1 MIKIRPLP
9 LGIFLVTM
17 FALPPVIL
25 PPLVNAI
32 PIEQIPTLNP
42 QGGLW
47 VSDRANLLSRAAVTQ
62 ISGDIAKLEVET
74 GAEIAVVTV
83 PDTLPYPTP
92 KAYATALFNRWKIG
106 KKSQDNG
113 VLILVSPKDRRIEIE
128 TGYGV
133 QRFLPDAQVKDII
146 YTYMIPSFKTGNYEE
161 GIRAGVTV
169 VSGFL
174 RGAYGLRQTE
184 FRPQTEFKPQTEFNP
199 QIAMSTRYLVL
210 AILIVG
216 VFFPSMLILC
226 LVCFRCAVGGNG
238 RGGRGGGSNGNSD
251 YCGYDGGGYGGGGY
265 DGGDFGGGSSD
276 GGGGGDW

>member
-1 MIKIRPLP
+1 MIKIRSLP

-25 PPLVNAI
+25 PSLVNAI

-47 VSDRANLLSRAAVTQ
+47 VSDRANILSQASITQ
-62 ISGDIAKLEVET
+62 ISGDIAKLEAET

-106 KKSQDNG
+106 KKSLDNG
-113 VLILVSPKDRRIEIE
+113 VLILVSLKDRRIEIE

-184 FRPQTEFKPQTEFNP
+184 FRPQTEFNP

-226 LVCFRCAVGGNG
+226 LVCFRCAFGGSG
-238 RGGRGGGSNGNSD
+238 RGGSGGGSNGNSD

-265 DGGDFGGGSSD
+265 DGGGFGGGSSGG

>member
-32 PIEQIPTLNP
+32 PIEQIPKLNP

-62 ISGDIAKLEVET
+62 ISDDIAKLEAET

-113 VLILVSPKDRRIEIE
+113 VLILVSLKDRRVEIE

-174 RGAYGLRQTE
+174 RSAYGLRQTE
-184 FRPQTEFKPQTEFNP
+184 FKP
-199 QIAMSTRYLVL
+199 QIAMSILHLVL
-210 AILIVG
+210 AILMVG
-216 VFFPSMLILC
+216 VSFPLMLILYF
-226 LVCFRCAVGGNG
+226 VYFRCAVGGNG
-238 RGGRGGGSNGNSD
+238 GGSRSGGSNGNSD

-265 DGGDFGGGSSD
+265 DGGGFGGGSSD
-276 GGGGGDW
+276 GGGGGGDW

>member
-1 MIKIRPLP
+1 MIKIRSLP

-25 PPLVNAI
+25 PSLVNAI
-32 PIEQIPTLNP
+32 PIEQIPKLNP

-47 VSDRANLLSRAAVTQ
+47 VSDRANLLSQAGVKQ
-62 ISGDIAKLEVET
+62 ISDDIAKLEAET
-74 GAEIAVVTV
+74 SAEIAVVTV

-113 VLILVSPKDRRIEIE
+113 VLVLVSLKDRRIEIE

-133 QRFLPDAQVKDII
+133 QRFLPDAKVKDII

-169 VSGFL
+169 LSGFL

-184 FRPQTEFKPQTEFNP
+184 FKP
-199 QIAMSTRYLVL
+199 QIAISILHLVL
-210 AILIVG
+210 AILMVG
-216 VFFPSMLILC
+216 VSFPSMLILYF
-226 LVCFRCAVGGNG
+226 VYFRCAVGGG
-238 RGGRGGGSNGNSD
+238 SCGGSGGGSNGNSD
-251 YCGYDGGGYGGGGY
+251 YCGYDGGGGGGGSS
-265 DGGDFGGGSSD
+265 GGFGGGSSGG

>member
-1 MIKIRPLP
+1 MIKIRSLP

-25 PPLVNAI
+25 PSLVNAI
-32 PIEQIPTLNP
+32 PIEQIPKLNP

-47 VSDRANLLSRAAVTQ
+47 VSDRANLLSQAGVKQ
-62 ISGDIAKLEVET
+62 ISDDIAKLEAET
-74 GAEIAVVTV
+74 SAEIAVVTV

-113 VLILVSPKDRRIEIE
+113 VLVLVSLKDRRIEIE

-133 QRFLPDAQVKDII
+133 QGFLPDAKVKDII

-184 FRPQTEFKPQTEFNP
+184 FKPQIE
-199 QIAMSTRYLVL
+199 ISILHLVL
-210 AILIVG
+210 AILMVG
-216 VFFPSMLILC
+216 VSFPSMLILYF
-226 LVCFRCAVGGNG
+226 VYFRCAVGGG
-238 RGGRGGGSNGNSD
+238 SCGGSGGGSNGNSD
-251 YCGYDGGGYGGGGY
+251 YCGYDGGGYDGGG
-265 DGGDFGGGSSD
+265 FGGGSSD
-276 GGGGGDW
+276 GGGGGGDW

>member
-1 MIKIRPLP
+1 MIKIRSLL

-42 QGGLW
+42 QAGLW
-47 VSDRANLLSRAAVTQ
+47 VSDRANLLSQAGITQ
-62 ISGDIAKLEVET
+62 ISDDIAKLEAET

-113 VLILVSPKDRRIEIE
+113 VLVLVSLKDRRIEIE

-133 QRFLPDAQVKDII
+133 QRFLPDAKVKDII
-146 YTYMIPSFKTGNYEE
+146 YTYMIPSFKTGNHEE

-169 VSGFL
+169 LSGFL

-184 FRPQTEFKPQTEFNP
+184 FKPR
-199 QIAMSTRYLVL
+199 IGISILHLVL
-210 AILIVG
+210 AILVVG
-216 VFFPSMLILC
+216 VSFLSMLILDF
-226 LVCFRCAVGGNG
+226 VCFRCAVGGNG
-238 RGGRGGGSNGNSD
+238 RGGSGSGSNGNSD
-251 YCGYDGGGYGGGGY
+251 YCGYDGYGGGGY
-265 DGGDFGGGSSD
+265 DGGGFGGGSSGG

>member
-9 LGIFLVTM
+9 LVIFLVTM

-62 ISGDIAKLEVET
+62 ISGDIAKLEAET

-106 KKSQDNG
+106 KKSLDNG
-113 VLILVSPKDRRIEIE
+113 VLILVSLKDRRIEIE

-146 YTYMIPSFKTGNYEE
+146 YTYMIPSFGTGNYEE

-174 RGAYGLRQTE
+174 RSAYGLRQTE
-184 FRPQTEFKPQTEFNP
+184 FRPQ
-199 QIAMSTRYLVL
+199 IAMSILHLVL
-210 AILIVG
+210 AILVVG
-216 VFFPSMLILC
+216 VSFPLMLILDF
-226 LVCFRCAVGGNG
+226 VCFRCAVGGNG

-251 YCGYDGGGYGGGGY
+251 CCGYDGGGYGGGGY
-265 DGGDFGGGSSD
+265 DGGGFGGGSSGG

>member
-32 PIEQIPTLNP
+32 PIEQIPKLNP
-42 QGGLW
+42 HGGLW

-184 FRPQTEFKPQTEFNP
+184 FKPQTEFNP

-265 DGGDFGGGSSD
+265 DGGDFGGGSSGG

>member
-32 PIEQIPTLNP
+32 PIEQIPKLNP
-42 QGGLW
+42 HGGLW

-184 FRPQTEFKPQTEFNP
+184 FKPQTEFNP

>member
-25 PPLVNAI
+25 PSFVNAI
-32 PIEQIPTLNP
+32 PIEQIPKLNP

-47 VSDRANLLSRAAVTQ
+47 VSDRANLLSQAGVKQ
-62 ISGDIAKLEVET
+62 ISDDIAKLEAET
-74 GAEIAVVTV
+74 GTEIAVVTV

-113 VLILVSPKDRRIEIE
+113 VLILVSLKDRRIEIE
-128 TGYGV
+128 TGYAV
-133 QRFLPDAQVKDII
+133 QGFLPDAKVKDII
-146 YTYMIPSFKTGNYEE
+146 YTYMIPSFKTGNHEE

-169 VSGFL
+169 LSGFF
-174 RGAYGLRQTE
+174 RDAYGLRQT
-184 FRPQTEFKPQTEFNP
+184 QFKP
-199 QIAMSTRYLVL
+199 QIAMSILHLVL
-210 AILIVG
+210 AILMVG
-216 VFFPSMLILC
+216 VSFPLMLILYF
-226 LVCFRCAVGGNG
+226 VYFRCAVGGNG
-238 RGGRGGGSNGNSD
+238 RGGSGGGSNGNSD
-251 YCGYDGGGYGGGGY
+251 YCGYDAGGFGGGSSGGGG
-265 DGGDFGGGSSD
+265 GGSSGDFGGGSSGG